1 MSRDPLRLEMPLRG
15 GTRRS
20 RNALIVSVIVH
31 LVVVV
36 ALLNIVFRYDLA
48 GLVGLQRQPKITPE
62 RIIYTPVGPAGG
74 GGGSS
79 TAGETPPV
87 RSERAAPPSRLTAP
101 TTIPT
106 TIPAAPSRPADGGS
120 GGGTGGGRG
129 DGVGAGT
136 GSGTAALG
144 VRPGYVDGLWGEG
157 PFVPAPKTRAQR
169 VDSTVKAA
177 FGVYEDSVR
186 FAQEHPQRAP
196 GDWTKTDAE
205 GRKWGWDP
213 KGVRLGKLM
222 IPNALLALLPINAQG
237 NPTELERG
245 RRAAYARTDIMY
257 QANKAQGG
265 DEFKRAV
272 ARIRARKEKERAEL
286 MKLRA
291 QSTGGDATPR
301 DQTPAPASP

>member
-1 MSRDPLRLEMPLRG
+1 MPVRG
-15 GTRRS
+15 GKRRS

-31 LVVVV
+31 VVVAV

-48 GLVGLQRQPKITPE
+48 GLVGIERQPKITPE
-62 RIIYTPVGPAGG
+62 RIIYTPVGPAAG

-79 TAGETPPV
+79 TPAEPQAPPARTERPTPPT
-87 RSERAAPPSRLTAP
+87 RLVAP

-106 TIPAAPSRPADGGS
+106 TIPTAPSRPADGGS
-120 GGGTGGGRG
+120 GGGIGGGRG
-129 DGVGAGT
+129 DGVGSGT
-136 GSGTAALG
+136 GSGNATG
-144 VRPGYVDGLWGEG
+144 VRPGYVDGLWEEG

-186 FAQEHPQRAP
+186 FAQEHPQRKP
-196 GDWTKTDAE
+196 GDWTTTDKD
-205 GRKWGWDP
+205 GRKWGWDQ
-213 KGVRLGKLM
+213 GGIRLGKFM
-222 IPNALLALLPINAQG
+222 IPNALIALLPINAQG
-237 NPTELERG
+237 NPTELERN
-245 RRAAYARTDIMY
+245 RHSAYARADIMY
-257 QANKAQGG
+257 QANKAEGG

-272 ARIRARKEKERAEL
+272 QRIRSRKEKERAEL

-301 DQTPAPASP
+301 DQKPAPASP